1 MRLERWCF
9 RQILMGN
16 RKQLRLGFEEYLTEG
31 VFKICGQGQQGVFR
45 SQGPATV
52 GHNFHSF
59 LGLKEPGR
67 TGGCQSPSE
76 IWEQEDG
83 LPDCDHRGTLL
94 QATELLP

>member
-1 MRLERWCF
+1 
-9 RQILMGN
+9 MGN
-16 RKQLRLGFEEYLTEG
+16 RKQLRLGFEEYLPEG
-31 VFKICGQGQQGVFR
+31 VFKICGQGQQGVFK

-67 TGGCQSPSE
+67 TRGYQSPSE
-76 IWEQEDG
+76 IWEKEDG